1 MEQMGGP
8 SEMMLKMKMEVHV
21 YGVLPVGIIPGTADG
36 ACMPFARP
44 SSLPLRHCLG
54 THSTIRANERGP
66 GRYCNCARVRG
77 GGVGWGGVERNEMK
91 RALPPETR
99 GQVA

>member
-36 ACMPFARP
+36 ACLSHGPLPFLSGTAWVHTAR
-44 SSLPLRHCLG
+44 
-54 THSTIRANERGP
+54 
-66 GRYCNCARVRG
+66 
-77 GGVGWGGVERNEMK
+77 
-91 RALPPETR
+91 
-99 GQVA
+99 